1 MELIELSGSDLK
13 IKNIILPLIKN
24 ASEDENY
31 NNIIKN
37 RVGKGININYVN
49 TGSKFNLKIIFR

>member
-24 ASEDENY
+24 ASQDENY
-31 NNIIKN
+31 NNIIKKSCE
-37 RVGKGININYVN
+37 KGINI
-49 TGSKFNLKIIFR
+49 IM